1 MGKRLIELVDVSK
14 DYEGDLALEHVN
26 LYINDGEFLT
36 LLGPSGCGK
45 TTTLRLIAGFIMP
58 SSGHIYMNGTDI
70 AQVPPYKRE
79 INTVFQKYALFP
91 HLNVFDNIAFGLR
104 IKKTPKDVIEGKV
117 HEMLK
122 LVNLEGY
129 GKRWVDQLSGG
140 QQQRVA
146 IARALVNQPKILLLD
161 EPLGALDLK
170 LRQEMQVE
178 LKRMQQA
185 LGITFV
191 YVTHDQTEALT
202 MSDTIVIMKDGVIQQ
217 IGRPKDIYNEPKNV
231 FVADFIGESNII
243 ASIMPEDYKVR
254 MNGVT
259 YTCVDAGFGK
269 NVEVDA
275 VVRPED
281 IDIVPI
287 ETGMVK
293 GTVTSVVF
301 MGVHYEVCV
310 DCGGYEWVVH
320 TTEETTVGA
329 KVGIEIPPDAI
340 HIMKKTRSNNIFDCE
355 VYPGDGEIW
364 IDDKA
369 FACTIPEDYENKEVA
384 LVQIQPKDVQIVN
397 PQDAK
402 LTGFVKACM
411 FLGSHYEITVSCEEN
426 DWIAYTPDFMEDG
439 EEVGIRVEPE
449 KLVLSHKTEGS
460 SHEAESIF
468 LSVHCMDGTLYTGSH
483 VVCALLCVH
492 SRREFFS
499 GSRPCSAGKRNVS
512 DQPVG
517 FLKDR
522 LCHHHYL
529 SGAGISGSL
538 YPFHHEKGCSSVD
551 QRVLYRAHVD
561 ERAAA
566 HLCLA
571 KHTGRFYSGPVPYR
585 FPAE

>member
-1 MGKRLIELVDVSK
+1 
-14 DYEGDLALEHVN
+14 
-26 LYINDGEFLT
+26 
-36 LLGPSGCGK
+36 
-45 TTTLRLIAGFIMP
+45 
-58 SSGHIYMNGTDI
+58 
-70 AQVPPYKRE
+70 
-79 INTVFQKYALFP
+79 
-91 HLNVFDNIAFGLR
+91 
-104 IKKTPKDVIEGKV
+104 
-117 HEMLK
+117 
-122 LVNLEGY
+122 
-129 GKRWVDQLSGG
+129 
-140 QQQRVA
+140 
-146 IARALVNQPKILLLD
+146 
-161 EPLGALDLK
+161 
-170 LRQEMQVE
+170 
-178 LKRMQQA
+178 
-185 LGITFV
+185 
-191 YVTHDQTEALT
+191 
-202 MSDTIVIMKDGVIQQ
+202 
-217 IGRPKDIYNEPKNV
+217 
-231 FVADFIGESNII
+231 
-243 ASIMPEDYKVR
+243 

-439 EEVGIRVEPE
+439 EEVGIRVKPE
-449 KLVLSHKTEGS
+449 KLVLSHK
-460 SHEAESIF
+460 
-468 LSVHCMDGTLYTGSH
+468 
-483 VVCALLCVH
+483 
-492 SRREFFS
+492 
-499 GSRPCSAGKRNVS
+499 N
-512 DQPVG
+512 
-517 FLKDR
+517 
-522 LCHHHYL
+522 
-529 SGAGISGSL
+529 
-538 YPFHHEKGCSSVD
+538 
-551 QRVLYRAHVD
+551 
-561 ERAAA
+561 
-566 HLCLA
+566 
-571 KHTGRFYSGPVPYR
+571 
-585 FPAE
+585 